1 MPQSKAELWHVHLVP
16 ARGAT
21 MFGFK
26 SVGRKRY
33 AQIISSGIFLI
44 FFVEKPD
51 FHLFFLQN
59 LKSIIHL
66 FFHSYI

>member
-33 AQIISSGIFLI
+33 AQIISSG
-44 FFVEKPD
+44 
-51 FHLFFLQN
+51 
-59 LKSIIHL
+59 KSW
-66 FFHSYI
+66 